1 MSSPLLQPTTGDHS
15 EHRDRFPLGKLDRR
29 ATVSLISGE
38 DCRPNASLHIS
49 PVQLTPHLPLPLT
62 GLQVDAGPFPAL
74 RCRNAAALAAP
85 RHSTDDRPPR

>member
-1 MSSPLLQPTTGDHS
+1 MSSPLLQPTTGDRS
-15 EHRDRFPLGKLDRR
+15 EHRDRFPLGKL
-29 ATVSLISGE
+29 